1 MSSIKELEKEYKLAQ
16 TKADELK
23 HDLELAKDEVREMYI
38 LDKDGW
44 ILFDDSYQRFKQVSA
59 FYEVE
64 YLKKTTHDG
73 RIIPS
78 QDNYEP
84 AKSTIRRVRSFD
96 QYENAVYYNVKNSDV
111 YSANN
116 GIVYSIGKEGDS
128 GLSAV
133 RVSFIKEEDIE
144 AGIIYKI
151 ED

>member
-1 MSSIKELEKEYKLAQ
+1 MSNIKELEKEYKIAQ

-23 HDLELAKDEVREMYI
+23 RTIDFAKNDVREMYI

-64 YLKKTTHDG
+64 YLKKTSHDG
-73 RIIPS
+73 RVIPS

-84 AKSTIRRVRSFD
+84 AKSIIRKVKSLD

-116 GIVYSIGKEGDS
+116 SIVYLIGKEGNSDICTIK
-128 GLSAV
+128 
-133 RVSFIKEEDIE
+133 RSFIKEEDIE